1 MNSRSK
7 IKAVLALLVAGLLV
21 SASPAHAAG
30 PDPDFG
36 VDGRVNLG
44 ALPWAEPIDP
54 SDIVADSSS
63 IYVIGGT
70 GRLARL
76 DPTGTVDLSYV
87 KGGLGDALRPSVLSP
102 RDYILPSAAAIQ
114 PDGKLLIAGE
124 YGFRPFLS
132 RLNPD
137 GSPDQTFGDR
147 GSVFHRNRHGDL
159 RLEGWLTDV
168 EVDSKGRIL
177 VAGGR
182 PTWKDRR
189 VYWSYVKRYLPSGKM
204 DRSFAKR
211 GTALFKGP
219 GARGVDFD
227 ALEITRGGR
236 ILVLRDDPKRWA
248 AAIALRSSGKVDRRF
263 AKGRGALNLP
273 GAYKLD
279 TDESGRIIAFGLSY
293 NRFSGQAGKGCARL
307 FAFNWAGIRSKSF
320 SADGVREICQ
330 TDLRRDFPSF
340 DIDSEGIS
348 GADFAAQGDGRIVVA
363 LAFSPFRPDGT
374 VGTAQL
380 TQVTMRLDGSGLLDR
395 SFGDG
400 GLFRSWDPS
409 IVEGLPEGALV
420 AGGEMTDPRD
430 GSYPVLYR
438 FSE

>member
-1 MNSRSK
+1 MTSRSK
-7 IKAVLALLVAGLLV
+7 TKAVLALLLAGLLIP
-21 SASPAHAAG
+21 ALPAHGAG
-30 PDPDFG
+30 SDPDFG

-177 VAGGR
+177 VTGGR
-182 PTWKDRR
+182 PTWKDRS
-189 VYWSYVKRYLPSGKM
+189 VYWAYVKRYLPDGKI
-204 DRSFAKR
+204 DRTFANR

-219 GARGVDFD
+219 GKKGVDFKD
-227 ALEITRGGR
+227 LEITQSGR
-236 ILVLRDDPKRWA
+236 IVVLRDDPKRWA
-248 AAIALRSSGKVDRRF
+248 AAIALKPSGKVDRRF
-263 AKGRGALNLP
+263 AKGKGALNLP
-273 GAYKLD
+273 FAYKLD
-279 TDESGRIIAFGLSY
+279 TDDSGRIIALGLSY
-293 NRFSGQAGKGCARL
+293 TRFSGQDGKGCARL

-320 SADGVREICQ
+320 SADGVREIC
-330 TDLRRDFPSF
+330 LRDFPTLF
-340 DIDSEGIS
+340 DAFEGT
-348 GADFAAQGDGRIVVA
+348 D
-363 LAFSPFRPDGT
+363 PDGIFKSGFA
-374 VGTAQL
+374 VQGNGKPVISLGIFKRPNGA
-380 TQVTMRLDGSGLLDR
+380 MASIRFEADGSLDR

-400 GLFRSWDPS
+400 GVFRSWSLPV
-409 IVEGLPEGALV
+409 VEGLPEGALV
-420 AGGEMTDPRD
+420 AGQELRAPGEGGR
-430 GSYPVLYR
+430 PVLYR